1 MKIAYFDCFAGAS
14 GDMILG
20 ALLDAGL
27 DIETLRSEV
36 AKLGLSGYEL
46 GVKKIAKKGIAG
58 SQALVILHDKAPHGH
73 GRCHNHEH
81 GHSHPHAHGHDHHQE
96 NDHENLHDHDHVHH
110 HHHDHGQMPGQDE
123 HDHSHKHEHSHP
135 HVHRHDHSHEHDHSH
150 FHSHEHD
157 HSHEQ
162 EHGHPHTHEH
172 GHHHDHEHENL
183 HDRDHV
189 HHHHH
194 DHGQMHGHDEHDH
207 SHKHEHSHPH
217 VHRHDH
223 SHDHDHSHSHP
234 HEHEHSHEQEH
245 DHPHTH
251 EHDHSHDHG
260 HSHSHDH
267 AHCHDHEHA
276 GDCGHSHSHE
286 HPHPHPHSHG
296 HGGPTDSHG
305 DNHHHRNLGHIRKII
320 EDSTL
325 SDSVKEKSIRVFTRL
340 AEAEAKVH
348 GTTIGEVHFHEVGAM
363 DSIIDIVG
371 GVAGLEAMGI
381 ERIHCSALHV
391 GSGTVNCAHG
401 TLPVPAP
408 ATLELIKGKPI
419 YSTGVVGELLTP
431 TGAAILTTL
440 AETFGPM
447 PAMTVEKTGYG
458 SGEKDPAIANLLRI
472 SIGESQED
480 IAPFATERVAV
491 IETNIDDMNPQIYD
505 YLMEKLLDMGVL
517 DILLVPV
524 QMKKNRPGTMV
535 KIICPPDLVPKTA
548 DLLIRETTSIG
559 LRWRIEQ
566 RFIAKRRI
574 ETVET
579 PYGPV
584 GCKVATSESG
594 EILNIFPEYE
604 DCKQAA
610 IAKKVPIREVMEK
623 TLAAASNI
631 EK

>member
-1 MKIAYFDCFAGAS
+1 MCDLMEMGVMFTRVNISLSHATQPLYQGHLQYFSELIKNYFQNLVLKLQFEES
-14 GDMILG
+14 LFSME
-20 ALLDAGL
+20 LL
-27 DIETLRSEV
+27 
-36 AKLGLSGYEL
+36 
-46 GVKKIAKKGIAG
+46 KKGWLYVSIYLSETVSIYLSA
-58 SQALVILHDKAPHGH
+58 ID
-73 GRCHNHEH
+73 
-81 GHSHPHAHGHDHHQE
+81 
-96 NDHENLHDHDHVHH
+96 H
-110 HHHDHGQMPGQDE
+110 HHHDHGQMPGLGE
-123 HDHSHKHEHSHP
+123 HEHSHKHEHSHP

-150 FHSHEHD
+150 PHPHEHD

-172 GHHHDHEHENL
+172 
-183 HDRDHV
+183 
-189 HHHHH
+189 
-194 DHGQMHGHDEHDH
+194 DH
-207 SHKHEHSHPH
+207 S
-217 VHRHDH
+217 
-223 SHDHDHSHSHP
+223 
-234 HEHEHSHEQEH
+234 HEHEHSH
-245 DHPHTH
+245 
-251 EHDHSHDHG
+251 
-260 HSHSHDH
+260 SHSHGHD
-267 AHCHDHEHA
+267 HCHGHGHA
-276 GDCGHSHSHE
+276 GDCGHSHE
-286 HPHPHPHSHG
+286 HPHPHSHG
-296 HGGPTDSHG
+296 HGGPNHPHG

-325 SDSVKEKSIRVFTRL
+325 SDAVKEKSIRVFTRL

-348 GTTIGEVHFHEVGAM
+348 GTTIEEVHFHEVGAM

-440 AETFGPM
+440 AESFGPM

-480 IAPFATERVAV
+480 IAPFASERVAV
-491 IETNIDDMNPQIYD
+491 VETNIDDMNPQVYD

-579 PYGPV
+579 SYGPI

-594 EILNIFPEYE
+594 ETLNIFPEYE

-623 TLAAASNI
+623 ALAAASKK
-631 EK
+631 EW